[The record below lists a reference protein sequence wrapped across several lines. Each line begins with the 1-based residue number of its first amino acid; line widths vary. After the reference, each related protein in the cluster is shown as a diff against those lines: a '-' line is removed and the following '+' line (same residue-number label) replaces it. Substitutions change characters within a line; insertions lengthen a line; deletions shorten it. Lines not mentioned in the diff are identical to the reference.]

1 MAARAG
7 AQSFQKRLGI
17 AITTFNRREL
27 VLELVAKIRA
37 MTASPLDLVICD
49 DGSNDGTVEAF
60 RAQGEVVVG
69 GANRGVPGTKTGAS
83 IT

>member
-37 MTASPLDLVICD
+37 VIASPFDLVI
-49 DGSNDGTVEAF
+49 
-60 RAQGEVVVG
+60 
-69 GANRGVPGTKTGAS
+69 
-83 IT
+83 